1 MVASFPVS
9 FPFVSLFYPIG
20 KSWETSGIGI
30 GAYNRFYH
38 YLFVLLASVSRVDNR
53 PMKWFIFWVMLLAA
67 LAYGYNAYHKNQ
79 EELERTRLV
88 ADQAKKNAESNKRP
102 TESKSVNQKSDP
114 LPTTHDG
121 KKIISVSKFG
131 IYVEDGSFE
140 KYIRYEKL
148 SPSERKAFGFPPPSL
163 HDM

>member
-1 MVASFPVS
+1 MGVISPSFS
-9 FPFVSLFYPIG
+9 FYCSD
-20 KSWETSGIGI
+20 
-30 GAYNRFYH
+30 
-38 YLFVLLASVSRVDNR
+38 FVLLASVSRGDNR
-53 PMKWFIFWVMLLAA
+53 LMKWFIFWVMLLAA

-88 ADQAKKNAESNKRP
+88 AEQTKQELEKTRMVADQAKKNAALNNRP
-102 TESKSVNQKSDP
+102 VDQKGDP

-121 KKIISVSKFG
+121 KKITSVSKFG